1 MPPGYSRRMMS
12 VDRLLAFSLSAT
24 LIIVIPGPGVL
35 FGVGRAL
42 AYGRRTA
49 LASMVG
55 GEIGVFVMA
64 VAVAVGLGVFVERS
78 LVLFTLMKL
87 AGAGYLVYLGV
98 RAWRDRRRLAV
109 FEASEGARGFWR
121 AARDGFLVSVSN
133 PKTVVFLVAVLPQF
147 VDRSRGHA
155 SLQMLILGLIFVL
168 IALLSDSTWCLAADA
183 ARTWFGRSPRRL
195 ALVGGVGGLAMIGL
209 GLGVAISGRKD

>member
-1 MPPGYSRRMMS
+1 MISL
-12 VDRLLAFSLSAT
+12 DRLVAFVLTAT
-24 LIIVIPGPGVL
+24 LIIVVPGPGVL

-55 GEIGVFVMA
+55 GEVAVFGMA
-64 VAVAVGLGVFVERS
+64 VAVAFGLGSFVERS
-78 LVLFTLMKL
+78 LVLFTVIKL

-109 FEASEGARGFWR
+109 FEAGERARGFWR

-147 VDRSRGHA
+147 VDRRGGHVP
-155 SLQMLILGLIFVL
+155 LQMVVLGLIFVL
-168 IALLSDSTWCLAADA
+168 IALLSDSAWCLAAGA

-195 ALVGGVGGLAMIGL
+195 AFVGGTGGLAMIGL

>member
-1 MPPGYSRRMMS
+1 MS
-12 VDRLLAFSLSAT
+12 VDRLLAFMFTAT

-55 GEIGVFVMA
+55 GEIGVFVIA
-64 VAVAVGLGVFVERS
+64 VAVAFGLGAFVERS
-78 LVLFTLMKL
+78 LVLFTLIKL
-87 AGAGYLVYLGV
+87 VGAVYLVYLGV
-98 RAWRDRRRLAV
+98 KAWRERRRLAV
-109 FEASEGARGFWR
+109 FEAGVGTRGFWH
-121 AARDGFLVSVSN
+121 AARDGFVVSVSN

-147 VDRSRGHA
+147 VDRSRGNVP
-155 SLQMLILGLIFVL
+155 LQMLVLGLVFVL
-168 IALLSDSTWCLAADA
+168 IALLSDSAWCLAASA

-195 ALVGGVGGLAMIGL
+195 ALVGGAGGLAMIGL
-209 GLGVAISGRKD
+209 GLGVAVSGRKD

>member
-1 MPPGYSRRMMS
+1 MS
-12 VDRLLAFSLSAT
+12 VDRLLAFTLTAT

-55 GEIGVFVMA
+55 GESAVFLMA
-64 VAVAVGLGVFVERS
+64 VAVAFGLGTFVERS
-78 LVLFTLMKL
+78 LAIFTLIKL

-98 RAWRDRRRLAV
+98 RAWRDRHRLAIR
-109 FEASEGARGFWR
+109 AGEGPRGFRR

-147 VDRSRGHA
+147 VDRPRGHV
-155 SLQMLILGLIFVL
+155 SLQMIVLGLIFVL
-168 IALLSDSTWCLAADA
+168 IALLSDSAWCLAAGA
-183 ARTWFGRSPRRL
+183 VRTWFGRSPRRL
-195 ALVGGVGGLAMIGL
+195 ALVGGTGGLAMIGL
-209 GLGVAISGRKD
+209 GVGVAVTGRKP